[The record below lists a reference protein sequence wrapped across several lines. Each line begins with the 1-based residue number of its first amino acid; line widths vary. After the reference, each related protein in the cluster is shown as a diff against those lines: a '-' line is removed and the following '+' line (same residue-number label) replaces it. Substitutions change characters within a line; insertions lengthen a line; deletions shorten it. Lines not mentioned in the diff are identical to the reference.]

1 MSARDKIE
9 NDPAMNPTLLHYA
22 EQYLAPLDT
31 LEMLAEADEAMDNK
45 IFYMNRT
52 ALDTMARFHQGL
64 NAALRGADVR
74 NALNFSIHQFHKDP
88 APIRAI
94 LRALA
99 SGQAKTHHT
108 VMTVGTVTFS
118 LRFAPVRDEQG
129 RLLAFHAS
137 WHDISAQQ
145 RSTHLICDVGQ
156 TIDGIEKAADA
167 VKRAMANASTAID
180 HVGQTVQGNG
190 AVMIEL
196 LQQVKSI
203 GSLVQNIR
211 EISYQTNLLALNAA
225 IEAARAGEAGRGF
238 GVVADEVRNLAR
250 HVRDTTGGIEA
261 NTLAIADQA
270 RRIES
275 TSQSAEQEV
284 GRVKSVMQ
292 SLQGDVARMSSIS
305 AQAQLKMAEAA
316 HMIFVDRIMA
326 DAGNDRP
333 ASAPDEMTDH
343 HQCTFGKWYDGA
355 GKERFGGLA
364 AFASVEPAHAQL
376 HAAARQLLQAAQGGQ
391 SDRIPQLATAL
402 RTHESELL
410 KQLERLGE
418 ALHACG
424 TAS

>member
-1 MSARDKIE
+1 MDTTA
-9 NDPAMNPTLLHYA
+9 LHYLQQA
-22 EQYLAPLDT
+22 LEPLDS
-31 LEMLAEADEAMDNK
+31 LEMLAEADAAMENSV
-45 IFYMNRT
+45 FFMNRT
-52 ALDTMARFHQGL
+52 ARETMERFHSTL
-64 NAALRGADVR
+64 NSALRGADVR

-99 SGQAKTHHT
+99 SGQTKTHHT

-145 RSTHLICDVGQ
+145 RSSRLICDVSQ
-156 TIDGIEKAADA
+156 TIDGIENAADT

-190 AVMIEL
+190 AAMIEL
-196 LQQVKSI
+196 LEQVKSI
-203 GSLVQNIR
+203 GALVQNIR

-250 HVRDTTGGIEA
+250 HVQDTTGGIEA
-261 NTLAIADQA
+261 STLAIADQA

-275 TSQSAEQEV
+275 TSQNAEQEV
-284 GRVKSVMQ
+284 GRVRSVMQ
-292 SLQGDVARMSSIS
+292 SLQGDVARMSSTS

-333 ASAPDEMTDH
+333 ASAPGEVADH

-355 GKERFGGLA
+355 GKERFGDLA
-364 AFASVEPAHAQL
+364 AFASVEPAHAQV

-391 SDRIPQLATAL
+391 SGRLPQLAAAL
-402 RTHESELL
+402 HAHEGELL
-410 KQLERLGE
+410 EQLKRLGE
-418 ALHACG
+418 ALHSRSIAR
-424 TAS
+424 